1 MNAILKYPASLGFIA
16 LSVVLLQVFLPIASD
31 EAYFI
36 AWGKSLAP
44 GFYDHP
50 PLTGWISYILRGVG
64 DLVGLVQQ
72 GLIHRLFSLALAGA
86 SLWLVARRLRAM
98 QVAPGAALISL
109 ALIPGFL
116 LMSNTYLN
124 DTLVAFFAL
133 VFVLSVEAAMGA
145 RRNVW
150 VAIILAG
157 LAFAALLLTKYNGA
171 VVYLGVV
178 LALLTWPQAWRF
190 LFGRMVLISLVA
202 LGPFAAHLWWNWL
215 NCSVNLA
222 FNFGFRAGESTGW
235 GPLYVLLTILVM
247 AGPAGFLALWAAR
260 RLGNFGFFSRVFLA
274 TLLVMLVISIMRGEF
289 GVNWGTPLAGL
300 SVLALAELRP
310 QAFDLAR
317 RAGLALASLTVLP
330 IAVMAVALDTDV
342 LKVGAFT
349 DGRAGFAADLVLD
362 LNNGALPDL
371 VRPLAKGRVLVTQ
384 EYGVGAGFDNAG
396 FSQTT
401 VFAKT
406 IFGRNQDLLT
416 DFRRL
421 DGRDMVIVPFDKTA
435 DQVLAK
441 ALFDSYEIVTISTRR
456 QSYELI
462 LGRGFSY
469 DSYRKGWILPVITGL
484 YDKSPFPYGA
494 CYMDKYRA
502 PG

>member
-1 MNAILKYPASLGFIA
+1 MTTILKYPASLGFIA

-50 PLTGWISYILRGVG
+50 PLTGWISYLLRGLG
-64 DLVGLVQQ
+64 DLVGLAQQ
-72 GLIHRLFSLALAGA
+72 GLIHRSFSLALAGA

-98 QVAPGAALISL
+98 NVASAPALLTL

-133 VFVLSVEAAMGA
+133 VFVLAVDNAMRA

-150 VAIILAG
+150 AAILMAG

-171 VVYLGVV
+171 VVYLGLL

-202 LGPFAAHLWWNWL
+202 LGPFLAHLWWNWL

-222 FNFGFRAGESTGW
+222 FNFGFRAGEATGW

-247 AGPAGFLALWAAR
+247 AGPAGFLALWVAPKVKR
-260 RLGNFGFFSRVFLA
+260 FGFFSRVFLA
-274 TLLVMLVISIMRGEF
+274 TLLVMLVISIWRGEF
-289 GVNWGTPLAGL
+289 GVNWGTPLAGMA
-300 SVLALAELRP
+300 VLALAELRP

-317 RAGLALASLTVLP
+317 RAGLALAALTVLP
-330 IAVMAVALDTDV
+330 IAFAAMALDMDV
-342 LKVGAFT
+342 LKVRDFT

-362 LNNGALPDL
+362 INTGALPDL
-371 VRPLAKGRVLVTQ
+371 VRPLAEGRVLVSQ

-396 FSQTT
+396 FPETT

-416 DFRRL
+416 DFRTL
-421 DGRDMVIVPFDKTA
+421 DGRDMVIVPFDARA

-441 ALFDSYEIVTISTRR
+441 ALFDSYEIVTIRTER
-456 QSYELI
+456 QSYEMI

-469 DSYRKGWILPVITGL
+469 ASYRKGWILPVITGL
-484 YDKSPFPYGA
+484 YDQSPFPFGA
-494 CYMDKYRA
+494 CYMDKYRT